1 MSRIVRCSKGKIS
14 RHKSMLQYSV
24 VTKAGKYAN
33 ISSLG
38 TTGESSIFN
47 CSSLEITDE
56 QKNIFL
62 YHRYIFCILTMKYM
76 EH

>member
-1 MSRIVRCSKGKIS
+1 MSRIVRCGKGKIS

-38 TTGESSIFN
+38 TREDRSIFN
-47 CSSLEITDE
+47 CSSLEISD
-56 QKNIFL
+56 K
-62 YHRYIFCILTMKYM
+62 
-76 EH
+76 

>member
-1 MSRIVRCSKGKIS
+1 MWQGKIS

-38 TTGESSIFN
+38 TTGESSV
-47 CSSLEITDE
+47 
-56 QKNIFL
+56 
-62 YHRYIFCILTMKYM
+62 LTVPL
-76 EH
+76 